1 MASEIKVD
9 TISENTAANG
19 VTIDGVT
26 LKDSKIGGT
35 ITIPGSTGTMAL
47 TSDIIA
53 GGITIIDEWLMTAN
67 TTEANPIINNLSRST
82 LDGFTQLGSG
92 MTVSSGIWTFPETG
106 HYFVGYSGYYQH
118 QANSNVI
125 NMRIQATTDNG
136 TSYSTIKINQN
147 RGGSGSWGSESL
159 FATVDVTDT
168 SLVKVKFDFDV
179 GGTTPAA
186 TLYGSSTSGNTKFTF
201 MKLADT

>member
-1 MASEIKVD
+1 M
-9 TISENTAANG
+9 
-19 VTIDGVT
+19 
-26 LKDSKIGGT
+26 
-35 ITIPGSTGTMAL
+35 
-47 TSDIIA
+47 
-53 GGITIIDEWLMTAN
+53 
-67 TTEANPIINNLSRST
+67 R
-82 LDGFTQLGSG
+82 
-92 MTVSSGIWTFPETG
+92 VSSGIWTFPATG
-106 HYFVGYSGYYQH
+106 NEGGGYS
-118 QANSNVI
+118 AEAPNPPNSNGGKR
-125 NMRIQATTDNG
+125 RIPETTDNWAREEG
-136 TSYSTIKINQN
+136 RQINSN